1 MTLLGFFFIVSGVMI
16 FITALDIANK
26 QKLNALHL
34 LVFLL
39 IWWALFIFTIFPN
52 VLDKIW
58 SFFWVARW
66 ADALVYVSIIF
77 LFYFVLLLLKKIT
90 ENQDDMTFLIREF
103 AVENSA
109 RKEIKWKEV
118 FVIPVYNEESVI
130 LDTINSILK
139 EWYKNILVVNDGS
152 KDKSRKLLNSLWNSI
167 IVLNHM
173 KNRWQ
178 WAALETGFEY
188 IRRYWDVDFVITF
201 DWDWQH
207 NIKDLQNFYDIA
219 NKNKDVDIFLG
230 SRFLNKNNNIPLL
243 RKTVLKLWI
252 FFTYIVSGIKLT
264 DTHNWY
270 RVIRKKILN
279 KIRITQDGMSHA
291 SEIIDII
298 SVKKI
303 KFKEVPVNIQY
314 TQYSLKKWQK
324 SLNAINIAFRTIW
337 NKFFR

>member
-1 MTLLGFFFIVSGVMI
+1 
-16 FITALDIANK
+16 
-26 QKLNALHL
+26 LHL